1 MPLQPYFLL
10 VLLKGALNDLKF
22 ASVNPSPLSTI
33 EMFFIGKTLLSN
45 SSPSTGWAV
54 LRSMKTSILPLSLFD
69 LIKLIH

>member
-33 EMFFIGKTLLSN
+33 EMFLLVKHYYQ
-45 SSPSTGWAV
+45 TV
-54 LRSMKTSILPLSLFD
+54 PLQLVGQFYVQ
-69 LIKLIH
+69 